1 MLRHMLSSIRSCLP
15 RSRGENMDKRKIVF
29 TIHTTVSFGDEADW
43 KQKVRAVR
51 TAIKEAVSKDPAFKI
66 FLVESKE
73 G

>member
-1 MLRHMLSSIRSCLP
+1 
-15 RSRGENMDKRKIVF
+15 MDKRKIVF

-43 KQKVRAVR
+43 KQKVRAIR
-51 TAIKEAVSKDPAFKI
+51 TLIKEAISKEPEFKI